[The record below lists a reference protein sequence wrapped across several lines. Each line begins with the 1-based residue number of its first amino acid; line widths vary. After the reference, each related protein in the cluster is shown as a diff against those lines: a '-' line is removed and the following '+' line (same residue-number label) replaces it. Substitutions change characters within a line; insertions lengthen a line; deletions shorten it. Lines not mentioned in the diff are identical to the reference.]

1 MGNAVAYLAL
11 LTWPLVILIMFKR
24 MPVERAFIWSILGGY
39 MALPQ
44 ITQIGLPLLPDLD
57 KVLIPNVT
65 AFVVCLALVRERVVV
80 VPQNLLARVLLV
92 LFVLSPAFTVFTNTE
107 PLRFGL
113 VTSDH
118 TTWMGIFSP
127 ANATIPGLRLY
138 DSLSVVVAQIIFM
151 LPFFLARSLLAHERA
166 LAELPRA
173 LVVAGLIYSVPIVIE
188 NAIGPELHRMVYGF
202 IQHDY
207 GQAIRFGGFRPYV
220 FMPHGLWVAF
230 FAMMCFASAL
240 LQARQAGPEER
251 TRAIMIAIWLGLMLV
266 LCRSVGPWALALVV
280 APLVLFFGP
289 RMQLRIAALMA
300 LTAMAYPLLRGSGI
314 VPADALVR
322 FIAGLS
328 PDRAESLAYR
338 FTNEDILLERAAD
351 KPLFGWGA
359 WGRNLV
365 YDPETGEALT
375 ISDGQWIITIGQA
388 GWLGY
393 IATFGLLCLPLLALW
408 WRYRQVPN
416 TQIPAQVGLLALLL
430 GANVVDLL
438 PNATLI
444 PFTWLLAGALLGHAE
459 LQAERTRT
467 ARIDKLRQS
476 STRRTLLATAQPRQ
490 RPDRFNPEQDQLS

>member
-1 MGNAVAYLAL
+1 MGNAIAYLVL
-11 LTWPLVILIMFKR
+11 LTWPLAILVMFKR

-39 MALPQ
+39 MLLPQ
-44 ITQIGLPLLPDLD
+44 LTRIGLPLLPDLD

-65 AFVVCLALVRERVVV
+65 AFVICLALVRARIAV
-80 VPQNLLARVLLV
+80 VPENPMARLLLV
-92 LFVLSPAFTVFTNTE
+92 LFILSPAFTVFTNTE
-107 PLRFGL
+107 ALQFGI

-118 TTWMGIFSP
+118 TTWMGIFAP
-127 ANATIPGLRLY
+127 ANAMIPGLRVY

-173 LVVAGLIYSVPIVIE
+173 LVVAGLIYSLPILIE
-188 NAIGPELHRMVYGF
+188 NAIGPELHRMFYGY

-207 GQAIRFGGFRPYV
+207 GQSIRFGGFRPYV

-240 LQARQAGPEER
+240 LHARQASPAER
-251 TRAIMIAIWLGLMLV
+251 TRAVMIAVWLGMMLV
-266 LCRSVGPWALALVV
+266 LCRSVGPLALILVL
-280 APLVLFFGP
+280 APLLLFFGP

-300 LTAMAYPLLRGSGI
+300 LTAMAYPFLRGSGI
-314 VPADALVR
+314 VPADAMVR
-322 FIAGLS
+322 FVASLS
-328 PDRAESLAYR
+328 ADRAESLGYR
-338 FTNEDILLERAAD
+338 FMNEDLLLERAAD

-393 IATFGLLCLPLLALW
+393 IATFGLLCLPIFAVW
-408 WRYRQVPN
+408 WRYRQMQN
-416 TQIPAQVGLLALLL
+416 ADIPKVVGLLALLL
-430 GANVVDLL
+430 GANIVDLL

-459 LQAERTRT
+459 LQTKRVQA
-467 ARIDKLRQS
+467 ARIEKLQGS
-476 STRRTLLATAQPRQ
+476 SNRRALLATA
-490 RPDRFNPEQDQLS
+490 RPARRPAPLHSEQDQLS

>member
-1 MGNAVAYLAL
+1 MGNAIAYLVL
-11 LTWPLVILIMFKR
+11 LTWPLAILVMFRR
-24 MPVERAFIWSILGGY
+24 MAPERAFIWSILGGY
-39 MALPQ
+39 MLLPQ
-44 ITQIGLPLLPDLD
+44 LTQVNLPLLPDLD

-65 AFVVCLALVRERVVV
+65 AFMVCLALVRARVAV
-80 VPQNLLARVLLV
+80 VPQNLLARLLLM
-92 LFVLSPAFTVFTNTE
+92 LFILSPAFTVFTNTE
-107 PLRFGL
+107 PLQFGL

-138 DSLSVVVAQIIFM
+138 DSVSVVAAQIIFM

-166 LAELPRA
+166 LAEVPRA
-173 LVVAGLIYSVPIVIE
+173 LVVAGLIYSVPMLIE
-188 NAIGPELHRMVYGF
+188 NITGPELHRLFYGY

-230 FAMMCFASAL
+230 FAMMCFTSAL
-240 LQARQAGPEER
+240 LQARKADAAER
-251 TRAIMIAIWLGLMLV
+251 TRTVVIAIWLGISLV
-266 LCRSVGPWALALVV
+266 LCRSGGPLALTLVV

-289 RMQLRIAALMA
+289 RMQLRMAALMA
-300 LTAMAYPLLRGSGI
+300 LTALAYPLLRGSGV
-314 VPADALVR
+314 VPAEALVR

-375 ISDGQWIITIGQA
+375 ISDGQWIITIGQS

-393 IATFGLLCLPLLALW
+393 IATFGLLCLPIFALW
-408 WRYRQVPN
+408 WRYRQVDN
-416 TQIPAQVGLLALLL
+416 AQIPGQVGLLALIL
-430 GANVVDLL
+430 GANLVDLL

-459 LQAERTRT
+459 LVANRAHAAKLDRLQA
-467 ARIDKLRQS
+467 LG
-476 STRRTLLATAQPRQ
+476 TRRTLLATAQPKR
-490 RPDRFNPEQDQLS
+490 RPAPLHSEQDQML

>member
-65 AFVVCLALVRERVVV
+65 AFVVCVALVRERVVV

-173 LVVAGLIYSVPIVIE
+173 LVVAGLIYSVPILIE

-207 GQAIRFGGFRPYV
+207 GQAIRFGGFRPYA

-289 RMQLRIAALMA
+289 RMQLRIAAMMA

-314 VPADALVR
+314 VPAEALVR

-375 ISDGQWIITIGQA
+375 ISDGQWIITIGQS

-393 IATFGLLCLPLLALW
+393 IATFGLLCLPLFALW

-459 LQAERTRT
+459 LQAERTRP